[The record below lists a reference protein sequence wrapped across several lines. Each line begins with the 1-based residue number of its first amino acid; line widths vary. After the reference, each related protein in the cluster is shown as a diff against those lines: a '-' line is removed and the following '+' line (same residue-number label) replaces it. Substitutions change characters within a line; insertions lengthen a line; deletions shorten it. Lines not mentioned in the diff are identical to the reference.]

1 MQSLQSVF
9 RPRTR
14 AFSAYRFGIPTS
26 RIHVRV
32 ASELRP
38 LIPGFLANRRTELAS
53 LERAVAARD
62 ADTLRRIAHGLKGV
76 GGGYGF
82 DEITRIGAEIESYAK
97 VGNAAGTR
105 RSIQA
110 LKRYLDRVEVS
121 FE

>member
-9 RPRTR
+9 RPRSR
-14 AFSAYRFGIPTS
+14 AFNAARSGMPAS

-32 ASELRP
+32 ASELQP
-38 LIPGFLANRRTELAS
+38 LIPRFLANRRTEIAS

-62 ADTLRRIAHGLKGV
+62 ADTLRRIAHSLKGV

-82 DEITRIGAEIESYAK
+82 DEITRLGAQLESYAK

-105 RSIQA
+105 RSIRA

-121 FE
+121 FD